1 MTEWIIERLRAMSQ
15 LLLEYDQRLARLESG
30 RPTAEKNQKA
40 KRIPPDWQP
49 SEAVL
54 AWHKERQDG
63 VDEAAERDKFIDY
76 WTSRGEPRR
85 DWDAGYRNWLRK
97 AAEISPPRSSVLRG
111 RSGSRTADLV
121 EINRERG
128 DRVADKLAS
137 LWGKPPR

>member
-1 MTEWIIERLRAMSQ
+1 MSEWIIERLRAMSQ
-15 LLLEYDQRLARLESG
+15 LLLEYDQRLARLEG
-30 RPTAEKNQKA
+30 GKPAAEKNQKA

-97 AAEISPPRSSVLRG
+97 AAEISPSRPSVLRG
-111 RSGSRTADLV
+111 RSGSRTADIT
-121 EINRERG
+121 EINRQRR
-128 DRVADKLAS
+128 DSALDKLAKVWRDPS
-137 LWGKPPR
+137 S